1 MKHDEARHIPR
12 CGGTLLAGTS
22 VIKFTEPWLR
32 GEIRTGFLNPSYIL
46 EGEGEYIDASSGRRY
61 PYEPGMLLIRMPGV
75 LHHQSHAPGRYVD
88 KYFALP
94 SPFYEILHTQGL
106 LTPER
111 PLLELG
117 LHEWIASRFDRLAD
131 ELAAC
136 GEEHL
141 TVAMGNYFQFL
152 NELLLG
158 GSRNK
163 PHFATIMAA
172 AEYLEATAGETHP
185 LPEVAARFQLSYPN
199 FRRLFVE
206 YLHVSPGEY
215 RIRKRIEKIQSRL
228 LDGDISL
235 KETAAQFGYAD
246 VCVFFRQFRRV
257 AGMTPGE
264 FRRGRTGRN

>member
-1 MKHDEARHIPR
+1 MMHYEARHIPR

-22 VIKFTEPWLR
+22 VMNFPAPWLHE
-32 GEIRTGFLNPSYIL
+32 EIRNGFLNPSYIL
-46 EGEGEYIDASSGRRY
+46 EGEGEYIDAASGRHCVY
-61 PYEPGMLLIRMPGV
+61 GPGTLLIRMPGV
-75 LHHQSHAPGRYVD
+75 LHHQYHAPGRYVD

-172 AEYLEATAGETHP
+172 AEYLEATAAETLS
-185 LPEVAARFQLSYPN
+185 LPEVAARFQLSYSN

-215 RIRKRIEKIQSRL
+215 RIRKRIEKIQARL
-228 LDGDISL
+228 LDEDVSL

-246 VCVFFRQFRRV
+246 VCAFSRQFRHV